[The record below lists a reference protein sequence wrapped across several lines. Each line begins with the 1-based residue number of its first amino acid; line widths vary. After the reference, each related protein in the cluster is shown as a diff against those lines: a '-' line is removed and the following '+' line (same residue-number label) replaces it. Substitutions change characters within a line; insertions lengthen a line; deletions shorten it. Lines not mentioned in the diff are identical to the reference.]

1 MKGLVDYINENSIN
15 EGIDRMLH
23 DLKEL
28 IPQSDWDKCD
38 EMDIDD
44 ALQLIV
50 DTLDNYG
57 EKTSERLVELDAFNK
72 MRKYNRV
79 LVASYDN
86 DASDVADELA
96 SYVDEDYLFAE
107 DSCCV
112 FEGDNVDV
120 YFEEFKGVM
129 IGAVCEWDNGRNF
142 DWTFFIASN
151 KL

>member
-1 MKGLVDYINENSIN
+1 MKGLVKNIN

-28 IPQSDWDKCD
+28 ISESDWEKCE

-44 ALQLIV
+44 VLQLIV
-50 DTLDNYG
+50 DTLEDYG
-57 EKTSERLVELDAFNK
+57 EETSVRLTELDAFNK

-96 SYVDEDYLFAE
+96 SYVDEDCLFAKN
-107 DSCCV
+107 SCCV
-112 FEGDNVDV
+112 FNGQNVDV
-120 YFEEFKGVM
+120 YFEEFNGVM
-129 IGAVCEWDNGRNF
+129 IGGIDEWHNGREHL
-142 DWTFFIASN
+142 WTFFIASN
-151 KL
+151 EI

>member
-1 MKGLVDYINENSIN
+1 MKGLVKNIN

-28 IPQSDWDKCD
+28 ISESDWEKCE

-44 ALQLIV
+44 VLQLIV
-50 DTLDNYG
+50 DTLEDYG
-57 EKTSERLVELDAFNK
+57 EETSVRLTELDAFNK

-86 DASDVADELA
+86 DASDIADELA
-96 SYVDEDYLFAE
+96 SYVDGESLFKD

-120 YFEEFKGVM
+120 YFEEFKGIM
-129 IGAVCEWDNGRNF
+129 IGAVREWWRNF

>member
-1 MKGLVDYINENSIN
+1 MKGLVDYVNENSIN

-28 IPQSDWDKCD
+28 IPETEWEKCD
-38 EMDIDD
+38 VMNIDD
-44 ALQLIV
+44 AIQLIV
-50 DTLDNYG
+50 DTLEDYG
-57 EKTSERLVELDAFNK
+57 EETSVRLTELDAFNK

-86 DASDVADELA
+86 DASDIADELA
-96 SYVDEDYLFAE
+96 SYVDGESLFKD

-120 YFEEFKGVM
+120 YFEEFKGIM
-129 IGAVCEWDNGRNF
+129 IGAVREWWRNF